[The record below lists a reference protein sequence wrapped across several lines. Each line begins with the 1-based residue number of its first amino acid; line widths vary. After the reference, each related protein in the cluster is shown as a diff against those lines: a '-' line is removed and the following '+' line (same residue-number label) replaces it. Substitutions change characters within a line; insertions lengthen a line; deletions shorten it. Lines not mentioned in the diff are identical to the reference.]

1 MIVFGGNLETSPTTP
16 DSNDVWVLANATSS
30 AAKSSWVHLQPTG
43 TPPAGRVFP
52 NAVYDPTSN
61 RMSIFGG
68 GEGNTSPCEND
79 VRVLTNA
86 NGNGGTPAWTSLNPS
101 GTAPAARGQ
110 AAAIYDPTSN
120 RMTIFGGQNCFSTLF
135 NDTWV
140 LTNANGLGGTP
151 AWTQLATV
159 GTPPSPREI
168 SSVGYDPATN
178 RMIVF
183 SGGSSAP
190 AADVWVLTNAN
201 GLGGNPTWIQLSPA
215 GTAPVPRVT
224 HSTVYDPTTNTLIVF
239 GGETGTTPFLQ
250 DTWVLSNANGVGSTP
265 TWTQINPSGSFPTAR
280 GGHTAVYNPTTN
292 GMTIFGGSANL
303 NTGPAV
309 LSDVFVLTNANTHGS
324 APQWIPKSPAARVYQ
339 TAVLDPQS
347 DTMIVFGGN
356 LETSPTTPDSN
367 DVWVLTN
374 ATNSAAV
381 SSWTQLQPT
390 GTPPAG
396 RVFPNAVYDPTSNRM
411 SIFGGGE
418 GNTSPCENDV
428 LGADQRQW

>member
-1 MIVFGGNLETSPTTP
+1 MKMTF
-16 DSNDVWVLANATSS
+16 W
-30 AAKSSWVHLQPTG
+30 
-43 TPPAGRVFP
+43 
-52 NAVYDPTSN
+52 
-61 RMSIFGG
+61 
-68 GEGNTSPCEND
+68 
-79 VRVLTNA
+79 VLTNA

-250 DTWVLSNANGVGSTP
+250 DTWVSRTP
-265 TWTQINPSGSFPTAR
+265 
-280 GGHTAVYNPTTN
+280 
-292 GMTIFGGSANL
+292 MEL
-303 NTGPAV
+303 
-309 LSDVFVLTNANTHGS
+309 
-324 APQWIPKSPAARVYQ
+324 AARQ
-339 TAVLDPQS
+339 RGPRSIRPARFLPPGGDTPQS
-347 DTMIVFGGN
+347 IT
-356 LETSPTTPDSN
+356 LLPT
-367 DVWVLTN
+367 
-374 ATNSAAV
+374 
-381 SSWTQLQPT
+381 
-390 GTPPAG
+390 
-396 RVFPNAVYDPTSNRM
+396 
-411 SIFGGGE
+411 E
-418 GNTSPCENDV
+418 
-428 LGADQRQW
+428 